1 MKKRWIALLLVFL
14 MLSAFAAKAEG
25 YMPAVGNTD
34 NFSQLLSRL
43 FSAYT
48 SPAEDDAE
56 VIAALLEEIRAV
68 EEADYEVASSVVSEW
83 EETYLNPEYV
93 LHISIGDE
101 YAPELQG
108 TALEDCHKHAF
119 VVLGYALEDGEMKDE
134 LIGRCDTAAAAARTF
149 PDAIIVCSGGATGQN
164 NPLGR
169 TEAGLMKEYLV
180 EECAIDPDRIF
191 IDESAMTTAEN
202 AWNSLAILREQGVE
216 TITIITSAYH
226 MLRGMA
232 LYNAVSALYDL
243 EYGYSVRI
251 VENYCFDIQA
261 DAETKQREASFAVM
275 QLGGILNP
283 SASGKQPKPG
293 RP

>member
-1 MKKRWIALLLVFL
+1 MKKRSIAILLILLLLTGTAVR
-14 MLSAFAAKAEG
+14 AED
-25 YMPAVGNTD
+25 YCPADGNTE
-34 NFSQLLSRL
+34 NLTRLLSCL
-43 FSAYT
+43 LSAYT
-48 SPAEDDAE
+48 APRPD
-56 VIAALLEEIRAV
+56 AALEIDSILEEIRTVDERDYRIASAV
-68 EEADYEVASSVVSEW
+68 ASEW
-83 EETYLNPEYV
+83 EETYLDPEYM
-93 LHISIGDE
+93 LRISIGDE

-108 TALEDCHKHAF
+108 TALEDCRKHAF
-119 VVLGYALEDGEMKDE
+119 VVLGYALENGEMKDE

-149 PDAIIVCSGGATGQN
+149 PDAIIVCSGGATGKN
-164 NPLGR
+164 NPLNR

-180 EECAIDPDRIF
+180 DECAIDPDRIF

-202 AWNSLAILREQGVE
+202 AWNSLAILREQGAE

-243 EYGYSVRI
+243 EYGYPVRI
-251 VENYCFDIQA
+251 VENYCFDIRA
-261 DAETKQREASFAVM
+261 DAETRQREASIAVM

-283 SASGKQPKPG
+283 SADGRQPKPG